1 MEKSNNLLPVSI
13 IIAAL
18 LIAGAWIYTAGTK
31 NVDQAID
38 NKKMDKE
45 VISNIENVKSVS
57 VNDHIRGN
65 PEAKVK
71 IVEFS
76 DLECPFCKVF
86 HETMKQAAR
95 EYDGK
100 VAWIYR
106 HYPLDQLHPV
116 KARKAAVASECAAKL
131 GGNEGFWKYIDRYF
145 EITPS
150 NNQINLNELPKIA
163 AYVGLNVSQFN
174 TCLES
179 GEYDSL
185 IEEQVR
191 DATNSGAQGTPYSV
205 IIAADN
211 SKYEINGALPMDN
224 FEDQYGKMQK
234 GVRTFIEEAL
244 IK

>member
-18 LIAGAWIYTAGTK
+18 LIAGAWIYAAGIK
-31 NVDQAID
+31 NVDQRAD
-38 NKKMDKE
+38 GKKTDKE
-45 VISNIENVKSVS
+45 VVSNIENIKSVS
-57 VNDHIRGN
+57 ANDHIRGN
-65 PEAKVK
+65 LEAKVK

-76 DLECPFCKVF
+76 DLECPFCKLF
-86 HETMKQAAR
+86 HETMKQVVR

-106 HYPLDQLHPV
+106 HYPLDQLHPI

-131 GGNEGFWKYIDRYF
+131 GGNEGFWKYVDRYF

-163 AYVGLNVSQFN
+163 AYVGLDVVQFN

-185 IEEQVR
+185 IEEQVW
-191 DATNSGAQGTPYSV
+191 DATNSGAQGTPYSA

-211 SKYEINGALPMDN
+211 SKYEINGALPIAD
-224 FEDQYGKMQK
+224 FEDQYGIMQK
-234 GVRTFIEEAL
+234 GVRTLIEEAL